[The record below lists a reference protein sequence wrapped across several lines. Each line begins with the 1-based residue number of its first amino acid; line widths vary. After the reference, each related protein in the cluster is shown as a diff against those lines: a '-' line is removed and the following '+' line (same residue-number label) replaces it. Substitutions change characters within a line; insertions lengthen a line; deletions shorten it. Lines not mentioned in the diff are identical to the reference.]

1 MNINI
6 KVISVSKPEFKS
18 KGKAKWQEI
27 TVQFDSDKGQ
37 QTRKVLSFNK
47 EVYEQ
52 AVNMKPGSYYDV
64 EIQKEGD
71 FWNWVR
77 VEEAKAPEGAAP
89 QAARSGSTQTSDRVP
104 DRERQEMI
112 VRQSCIGYALQYVA
126 FHPRLQT
133 TSGILNVASE
143 FETFVHTGEY
153 EWEAPIVDEDDEAL
167 KQVEGEATPLNEASR
182 GRGRPRRTAEVD

>member
-6 KVISVSKPEFKS
+6 KVTSVSKPEYKT

-52 AVNMKPGSYYDV
+52 AVNMKVGSYYDV

-77 VEEAKAPEGAAP
+77 VEESKTQEAAP
-89 QAARSGSTQTSDRVP
+89 ATRSGGGVTQTSDRVP

-112 VRQSCIGYALQYVA
+112 VRQSCIGYALQFVA
-126 FHPRLQT
+126 FHPASQT
-133 TSGILNVASE
+133 IPGVLNVASE
-143 FETFVHTGEY
+143 FENFVHTGEY
-153 EWEAPIVDEDDEAL
+153 EYEAPIVDEDDEAL
-167 KQVEGEATPLNEASR
+167 KQVEDASGDEAPR